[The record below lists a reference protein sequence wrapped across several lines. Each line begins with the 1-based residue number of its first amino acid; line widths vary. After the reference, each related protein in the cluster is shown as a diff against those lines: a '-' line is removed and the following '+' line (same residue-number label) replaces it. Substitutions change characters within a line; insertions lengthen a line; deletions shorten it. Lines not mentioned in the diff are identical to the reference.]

1 LTGFSANANVSKLLS
16 ESITCVEA
24 VFEGS
29 GTPSKKKERVLK
41 LFEVEHP
48 DRYTIKTASSKI
60 VTCQLKFLSILF
72 ADLLNIILY
81 TVKSTFAA

>member
-1 LTGFSANANVSKLLS
+1 MAAFTAKAKVSALLR
-16 ESITCVEA
+16 ESITSVEA

-41 LFEVEHP
+41 LFGVEHP